1 MCAKVRC
8 NLAVVLLMH
17 IVTQEVKPVLWVA
30 YDDDSYDG
38 PGSAVGSGYTKQEA
52 IDDLVEQ
59 LLERGII

>member
-1 MCAKVRC
+1 MLGMAVKV
-8 NLAVVLLMH
+8 LMN
-17 IVTQEVKPVLWVA
+17 IITQEIKPVLWVA

>member
-1 MCAKVRC
+1 MRIM
-8 NLAVVLLMH
+8 AVKLLMN
-17 IVTQEVKPVLWVA
+17 IITQEINPVFWLA
-30 YDDDSYDG
+30 YDDDSYGG